1 MAALAG
7 EALAEGHQER
17 GPAQRS
23 GLEEYDRTV
32 HELIWDSAMAEVC
45 EQTRIEAVLAQQRS
59 FMDTWGAQLEQML
72 QMCVL
77 LVPVQE
83 EDDDKAGFWSQV
95 VYSASDLFNLYRT
108 VVLRSPEEIPVCEA
122 AHRGV
127 LAKPSKELRRARLSY
142 MLAAFALRAIR
153 SVQVLVEMDAFRRQG
168 AKYALHVCTRIEVVK
183 LVGGGEIRGMA
194 SVKVKGDPTSSSLIL
209 DVIDGVPI
217 MAKDVQ
223 ECWIKLHLLLQMLK
237 IFLRF
242 RMPFNF
248 YVDEVAIEDAEPPK
262 LLEQQRN
269 ALLGQSQNGN
279 AEAPSEAAPSPAA
292 DQPFVGRRTGR
303 SLKALEGKAP
313 TSDAPKAPRP
323 PPPRVADGLRR
334 DCTPHTSQI
343 AVAEVLYHSRPLI
356 HLAMIRSR
364 GRKSWAAWVVA
375 LLLERLSTGLL
386 AMELR
391 SLPNSRAS
399 LLEAA
404 EVSRRQNQMWWA
416 LVRSPVFDRLLKR
429 PCETLDWVLKK
440 IPVINLFNI
449 VELFLVL
456 QPFYFSTS
464 GS

>member
-1 MAALAG
+1 
-7 EALAEGHQER
+7 
-17 GPAQRS
+17 
-23 GLEEYDRTV
+23 
-32 HELIWDSAMAEVC
+32 
-45 EQTRIEAVLAQQRS
+45 
-59 FMDTWGAQLEQML
+59 MDTWGAQLEQML

-183 LVGGGEIRGMA
+183 LV
-194 SVKVKGDPTSSSLIL
+194 
-209 DVIDGVPI
+209 
-217 MAKDVQ
+217 
-223 ECWIKLHLLLQMLK
+223 LK